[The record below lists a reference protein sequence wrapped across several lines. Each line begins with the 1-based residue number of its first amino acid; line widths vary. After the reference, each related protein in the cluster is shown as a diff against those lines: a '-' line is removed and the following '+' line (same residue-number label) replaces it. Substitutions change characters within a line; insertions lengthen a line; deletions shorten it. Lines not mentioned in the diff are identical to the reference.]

1 MAQATYFG
9 IFSEAT
15 LTRRQIMLNVLY
27 FTPYGYPLEGPKPL
41 TSDTLRSSNR
51 NVEKYPM
58 MSRTQV
64 GQFCA
69 KGGNDNDDGVATGH
83 VPDKC
88 RARSGLQSPTMNSIR
103 SDQNLSQPLSLQDS
117 NVTPL
122 NYLNALGPA
131 IQYRKYLLAF
141 FSLPVRR
148 SKRSHLVP
156 LSVIDEKCRRS
167 FIFCLCQL
175 CDS

>member
-58 MSRTQV
+58 MSRTQPASISSHRS
-64 GQFCA
+64 F
-69 KGGNDNDDGVATGH
+69 KLSTDNG
-83 VPDKC
+83 
-88 RARSGLQSPTMNSIR
+88 I
-103 SDQNLSQPLSLQDS
+103 SLEM
-117 NVTPL
+117 L
-122 NYLNALGPA
+122 
-131 IQYRKYLLAF
+131 
-141 FSLPVRR
+141 VRR
-148 SKRSHLVP
+148 CFVRTAAARTGCEISPPSL
-156 LSVIDEKCRRS
+156 
-167 FIFCLCQL
+167 FQWQL
-175 CDS
+175 TRHHVTITATQLRPVEISGHSCG